1 MSAMSDYLELK
12 FLDHFTGT
20 ASTSAPSAVYLG
32 LATGSIGDDA
42 SGTELTGNNYSRKAI
57 TFASASSGSIASNA
71 NVEFAPATGNWG
83 SVSHWGIFD
92 ASSSGNLLFHG
103 SFTSAKTIAS
113 GDILK
118 VASGSLTISA
128 DYDLKWLP

>member
-1 MSAMSDYLELK
+1 MSDYLELK

-32 LATGSIGDDA
+32 LSTASLQDDN

-71 NVEFAPATGNWG
+71 AVEFDAATGSWG
-83 SVSHWGIFD
+83 SVSHFGVFD
-92 ASSSGNLLFHG
+92 AASSGNLLFHG
-103 SFTSAKTIAS
+103 AFSSAKTIAS
-113 GDILK
+113 GDVLK
-118 VASGSLTISA
+118 VASGSLTITA
-128 DYDLKWLP
+128 A

>member
-32 LATGSIGDDA
+32 LSTGDLGDDN

-57 TFASASSGSIASNA
+57 TFASAASGSISSNA
-71 NVEFAPATGNWG
+71 AVEFDAATGSWG
-83 SVSHWGIFD
+83 TVSHWAIYD
-92 ASSSGNLLFHG
+92 ASSGGNQLFNG
-103 SFTSAKTIAS
+103 AFTTGKAIGS

-118 VASGSLTISA
+118 VASGSLTITA
-128 DYDLKWLP
+128 A

>member
-32 LATGSIGDDA
+32 LSTGSMGDDN

-71 NVEFAPATGNWG
+71 AVEFNAASGSWG
-83 SVSHWGIFD
+83 TVSHWAIYD
-92 ASSSGNLLFHG
+92 ASSGGNQLFHG
-103 SFTSAKTIAS
+103 SFTVAKAIGS

-118 VASGSLTISA
+118 VASGSLTITA
-128 DYDLKWLP
+128 A

>member
-1 MSAMSDYLELK
+1 MSDYLELK

-32 LATGSIGDDA
+32 LATASLQDDA
-42 SGTELTGNNYSRKAI
+42 SGTELTGNNYTRKAI
-57 TFASASSGSIASNA
+57 TFASASGGSIASNSA
-71 NVEFAPATGNWG
+71 VEFNSATGSWG

-118 VASGSLTISA
+118 VASGSLTITA
-128 DYDLKWLP
+128 N

>member
-1 MSAMSDYLELK
+1 MSDYLELK

-32 LATGSIGDDA
+32 LSTASLQDDN

-71 NVEFAPATGNWG
+71 AVEFDAATGSWG
-83 SVSHWGIFD
+83 SVSHFGIFD
-92 ASSSGNLLFHG
+92 AASSGNLLFHG
-103 SFTSAKTIAS
+103 AFSAAKTIAS
-113 GDILK
+113 GDVLK
-118 VASGSLTISA
+118 VASGSLTITA
-128 DYDLKWLP
+128 A

>member
-32 LATGSIGDDA
+32 LSTGSMADDN
-42 SGTELTGNNYSRKAI
+42 SGTELSGNNYSRKAI
-57 TFASASSGSIASNA
+57 TFASASGGSISTNA
-71 NVEFAPATGNWG
+71 AVEFDAATGSWG
-83 SVSHWGIFD
+83 TVSHWAIYD
-92 ASSSGNLLFHG
+92 ASSGGNQLFHG
-103 SFTSAKTIAS
+103 AFTTGKAIGS

-118 VASGSLTISA
+118 VASGSLTITA
-128 DYDLKWLP
+128 A

>member
-1 MSAMSDYLELK
+1 MSDYLELK

-32 LATGSIGDDA
+32 LATGSIGEDA

-71 NVEFAPATGNWG
+71 IVEFSPATGNWG
-83 SVSHWGIFD
+83 AVSHWGIFD

-103 SFTSAKTIAS
+103 SFTASKTIAS

-128 DYDLKWLP
+128 D

>member
-32 LATGSIGDDA
+32 LATASIQDDA
-42 SGTELTGNNYSRKAI
+42 SGSELSGNNYTRKAV
-57 TFASASSGSIASNA
+57 TFASAASGSISSNA
-71 NVEFAPATGNWG
+71 AVEFNAATGSWG
-83 SVSHWGIFD
+83 TISHWGIWD
-92 ASSSGNLLFHG
+92 AATSGNLLYHG
-103 SFTSAKTIAS
+103 AFTTGKAIAS

-118 VASGSLTISA
+118 VASGSLTITA
-128 DYDLKWLP
+128 A

>member
-1 MSAMSDYLELK
+1 MSDYLELK

-32 LATGSIGDDA
+32 LSTGSLGDDNG
-42 SGTELTGNNYSRKAI
+42 GTELSGNNYTRKAI

-71 NVEFAPATGNWG
+71 SVEFNSATGSWG
-83 SVSHWGIFD
+83 TVSHFGIYD

-103 SFTSAKTIAS
+103 AFSASKAIAS
-113 GDILK
+113 GDVLK

-128 DYDLKWLP
+128 T

>member
-1 MSAMSDYLELK
+1 MSDYLELK

-32 LATGSIGDDA
+32 LSTASLADDN

-71 NVEFAPATGNWG
+71 AVEFDAATGSWG
-83 SVSHWGIFD
+83 SISHFGIYD
-92 ASSSGNLLFHG
+92 AASSGNLLFHG
-103 SFTSAKTIAS
+103 AFSAAKTIAT
-113 GDILK
+113 GDVLK
-118 VASGSLTISA
+118 VASGSLTITA
-128 DYDLKWLP
+128 A

>member
-32 LATGSIGDDA
+32 LSTGSMGDDN

-71 NVEFAPATGNWG
+71 AVEFNAASGSWG
-83 SVSHWGIFD
+83 TVSHWAIYD
-92 ASSSGNLLFHG
+92 ASSGGNQLFHG
-103 SFTSAKTIAS
+103 AFTVSKAIGS

-118 VASGSLTISA
+118 VASGSLTITA
-128 DYDLKWLP
+128 A

>member
-1 MSAMSDYLELK
+1 MSDYLELK

-32 LATGSIGDDA
+32 LSTASLNDDN
-42 SGTELTGNNYSRKAI
+42 SGTELSGSGYTRKAI
-57 TFASASSGSIASNA
+57 TFASASGGSIASNSA
-71 NVEFAPATGNWG
+71 VEFPSATGSWG
-83 SVSHWGIFD
+83 DVSHFGIYD
-92 ASSSGNLLFHG
+92 ASTGGNLLFHG
-103 SFTSAKTIAS
+103 AFSASKTIAS

-128 DYDLKWLP
+128 T

>member
-32 LATGSIGDDA
+32 LSTGDLGDDN

-57 TFASASSGSIASNA
+57 TFASASSGSISSNA
-71 NVEFAPATGNWG
+71 AVEFDAATGSWG
-83 SVSHWGIFD
+83 TISHWAIYD
-92 ASSSGNLLFHG
+92 ASSGGNQLFNG
-103 SFTSAKTIAS
+103 AFTTGKAIGS

-118 VASGSLTISA
+118 VASGSLTITA
-128 DYDLKWLP
+128 A

>member
-20 ASTSAPSAVYLG
+20 ASTTAPSAVYLG
-32 LATGSIGDDA
+32 LSTASLNDDN

-57 TFASASSGSIASNA
+57 TFASASSGSISNNSA
-71 NVEFAPATGNWG
+71 VEFDSATGSWG
-83 SVSHWGIFD
+83 DISHFGIYD

-103 SFTSAKTIAS
+103 AFTASKTIAS

-128 DYDLKWLP
+128 T

>member
-32 LATGSIGDDA
+32 LSTASLNDDN
-42 SGTELTGNNYSRKAI
+42 SGTELSGSGYTRKAI
-57 TFASASSGSIASNA
+57 TFASASSGSIANNSA
-71 NVEFAPATGNWG
+71 VEFPTATGSWG
-83 SVSHWGIFD
+83 TVSHFGIYD

-103 SFTSAKTIAS
+103 AFSASKAIAS

-118 VASGSLTISA
+118 VASGSLRISA
-128 DYDLKWLP
+128 T

>member
-32 LATGSIGDDA
+32 LATASFNDDA

-57 TFASASSGSIASNA
+57 TFASASSGSIASNSA
-71 NVEFAPATGNWG
+71 VEFDPATGSWG
-83 SVSHWGIFD
+83 DVSHWGIFD

-103 SFTSAKTIAS
+103 SFTASKTIAS

-118 VASGSLTISA
+118 VASGSLTITA
-128 DYDLKWLP
+128 N